1 MKTQINW
8 YIIDAEGNVNSEK
21 HEQLKKDSLG
31 ETWHELSQQSKIN
44 KANVDIALKRRIIT
58 LNSIHFHSFKSLLAI
73 MNLKYV
79 VRIDI
84 RFICGGSDE

>member
-1 MKTQINW
+1 MKTQMNW
-8 YIIDAEGNVNSEK
+8 YIIDAGGNVNSEK
-21 HEQLKKDSLG
+21 HEPLENLSCG
-31 ETWHELSQQSKIN
+31 TWHELSQKSKIN